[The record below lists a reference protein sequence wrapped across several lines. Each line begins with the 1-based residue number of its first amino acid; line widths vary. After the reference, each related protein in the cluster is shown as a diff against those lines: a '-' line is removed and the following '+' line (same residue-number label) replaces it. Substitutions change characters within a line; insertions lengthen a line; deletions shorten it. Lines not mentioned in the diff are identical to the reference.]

1 MRSPLIKSTLAI
13 ACAMATLANASP
25 VPAPELAEAQLRAIN
40 HRFVGA
46 FVDRDRGFMADL
58 VHPDFVRTA
67 SDGSWQ
73 DRNAFLATFGEPARL
88 SGASYDEVQV
98 RVYGSVAV
106 THAVFEALTKDG
118 QARKVRYTDVYAW
131 DGTAWRLV
139 SGQNSLFQP
148 EVPVAV
154 QTGEAPA
161 HAPWAGSDPQGDD
174 LEVLRELNAAY
185 VEAFRRA
192 DVAWYDAHLA
202 PDYVVVSSDGSI
214 KDRAAALADFA
225 RPVYAQ
231 HIKSFPVDKVRIRRF
246 DDIALIHAENA
257 FEMKDGRVGVNRY
270 TDIWR
275 KRDGKWQCIAAHIT
289 VHKPLALP
297 G

>member
-1 MRSPLIKSTLAI
+1 MRSPLIKSMLAI
-13 ACAMATLANASP
+13 ACALAANAGAA
-25 VPAPELAEAQLRAIN
+25 PAPTPELAEAQLRAIN

-46 FVDRDRGFMADL
+46 FVDSDHDFMADL
-58 VHPDFVRTA
+58 VHTDFVRTA
-67 SDGSWQ
+67 SDGSLQ
-73 DRNAFLATFGEPARL
+73 DRNAFLATFNQPARL
-88 SGASYDEVQV
+88 SGASYDDLQV

-139 SGQNSLFQP
+139 SGQNSLFQA
-148 EVPVAV
+148 EVPVSV
-154 QTGEAPA
+154 QTGIAPA
-161 HAPWAGSDPQGDD
+161 HAPWTGSDPQGDD
-174 LEVLRELNAAY
+174 LEVLRELNASY